1 MTRSLRLAAVAALAL
16 FGASTSA
23 SATTLGFGTCVSNNS
38 AADCAA
44 GSAQIEVAV
53 VAGPGGS
60 QVSFTF
66 TNTGAAASSI
76 TDIYFDDG
84 TLLGIASIISGGPAV
99 SFSQGAS
106 PGNLPAGNNASPSFV
121 ATAGFTADSNPP
133 TQPMGV
139 NPGETVT
146 IIFNLL
152 AGGTLQD
159 VLDELAD
166 GRLRIGVH
174 VQGFASGGSESLVN
188 TPLPEPAAGAFLVAG
203 LAGLALA
210 GRRRA

>member
-1 MTRSLRLAAVAALAL
+1 MSRWISVAAVAALAL
-16 FGASTSA
+16 LGAGSA
-23 SATTLGFGTCVSNNS
+23 SATTLSFGTCVSNNS
-38 AADCAA
+38 AADCAT
-44 GSAQIEVAV
+44 GSAQLAVAV
-53 VAGPGGS
+53 SAGPGLS
-60 QVSFTF
+60 QVSFAF
-66 TNTGAAASSI
+66 TNTGASASSL

-84 TLLGIASIISGGPAV
+84 TLLGIASIINGGAGV

-106 PGNLPAGNNASPSFV
+106 PGNLPAGNNASPPFV

-146 IIFNLL
+146 IVFNLMS
-152 AGGTLQD
+152 GGTLQD

-174 VQGFASGGSESLVN
+174 VQGYASGGSESFVN
-188 TPLPEPAAGAFLVAG
+188 TPLPEPAASALLVAG
-203 LAGLALA
+203 LVGLALA